1 MNPSGTFKNEV
12 TVLFDGYSEVKDKE
26 TSLANC
32 TCTLVKGKNSCTIV
46 DTRTAWDGD
55 EIISGNMQI
64 QSINLMALSICGG
77 MHKFVCLF
85 FMPICFN

>member
-1 MNPSGTFKNEV
+1 MNESTAFKNEV
-12 TVLFDGYSEVKDKE
+12 IVLFDGYSEVKDKE

-55 EIISGNMQI
+55 EITNGTQI
-64 QSINLMALSICGG
+64 QSNWMGRVVRVQCE
-77 MHKFVCLF
+77 MHE
-85 FMPICFN
+85 FNRI

>member
-1 MNPSGTFKNEV
+1 MNEV
-12 TVLFDGYSEVKDKE
+12 IVLFDGYSEMKDQT

-55 EIISGNMQI
+55 EIIN
-64 QSINLMALSICGG
+64 G
-77 MHKFVCLF
+77 M
-85 FMPICFN
+85 